1 LLCLFLLGYVEE
13 QFGLKVAIHG
23 YEVVGRSADEITPEI
38 NRVLES
44 IHGMTDN
51 LRVANT
57 LQHVRVQFELGAT
70 RKQQSQVLRLLKQSS
85 VFESATGLGPV
96 NTE

>member
-1 LLCLFLLGYVEE
+1 
-13 QFGLKVAIHG
+13 
-23 YEVVGRSADEITPEI
+23 
-38 NRVLES
+38 
-44 IHGMTDN
+44 MTDN